1 MENLTNRQIRL
12 AKRPEGKPGKDSFE
26 ITESPVPEF
35 KKGEMLIENI
45 YVSVDPYMRGRMGDP
60 ATFPNAF
67 KINDVIRGRTIGRVL
82 ESRSDSFKQG
92 EYVMSMKGWEEY
104 SVARDQDVQK
114 LDPDA
119 APLSAYLGVAGM
131 TGLTAY
137 FGLLEIG
144 RPKAGE
150 TVVVTAAA
158 GAVGNVVGQIAKIK
172 GCRVTGICGSD
183 EKVSLLK
190 DKLHFDEA
198 INYRKTGNLAQDLK
212 NACPDGVDV
221 YFDNVGG
228 EISDAVLLCINRYAR
243 IPVCGQIS
251 LYNSTEEPVGPRVQ
265 PVLLSHAAMMQGYT
279 VSDYSARFPEAVK
292 QIGDW
297 LRQRKLVTLENIVNG
312 FEHIPDAFI
321 GLFNGENT
329 GKQVVRL
336 K

>member
-1 MENLTNRQIRL
+1 M
-12 AKRPEGKPGKDSFE
+12 
-26 ITESPVPEF
+26 
-35 KKGEMLIENI
+35 
-45 YVSVDPYMRGRMGDP
+45 
-60 ATFPNAF
+60 
-67 KINDVIRGRTIGRVL
+67 
-82 ESRSDSFKQG
+82 
-92 EYVMSMKGWEEY
+92 
-104 SVARDQDVQK
+104 
-114 LDPDA
+114 
-119 APLSAYLGVAGM
+119 
-131 TGLTAY
+131 
-137 FGLLEIG
+137 
-144 RPKAGE
+144 
-150 TVVVTAAA
+150 VVTAAA

-265 PVLLSHAAMMQGYT
+265 PVLLSHAAMMQGFT
-279 VSDYSARFPEAVK
+279 VSDYSVRYPEAVK
-292 QIGDW
+292 QIGEW
-297 LRQRKLVTLENIVNG
+297 LRQGKLVTLENIVNG
-312 FEHIPDAFI
+312 FENIPDAFI